1 MSVLRDCRV
10 VINGALILLEVM
22 LVTVILVLLWALT
35 ITLVKVNKLV

>member
-10 VINGALILLEVM
+10 VISGALILLEAM

-35 ITLVKVNKLV
+35 ITLVKVNKLA

>member
-10 VINGALILLEVM
+10 VISGALILLEVM

-35 ITLVKVNKLV
+35 ITLVKVNKLA

>member
-1 MSVLRDCRV
+1 MSVLRDCQV
-10 VINGALILLEVM
+10 VISGALILLELM

>member
-1 MSVLRDCRV
+1 MSALRDCRV

-35 ITLVKVNKLV
+35 ITLVKVNKFA